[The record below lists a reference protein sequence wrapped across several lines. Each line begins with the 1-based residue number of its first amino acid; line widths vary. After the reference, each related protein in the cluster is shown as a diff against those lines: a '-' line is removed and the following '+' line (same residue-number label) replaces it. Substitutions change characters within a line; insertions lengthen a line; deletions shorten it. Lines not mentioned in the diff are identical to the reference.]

1 MIRVAQFGAGRI
13 GKVHAMSVAAHPE
26 AELAH
31 VVDIL
36 EPSAIALAE
45 KYGAKVSDSAGALG
59 DQSVDAVVIASST
72 DTHLDLIL
80 AAVEAKKPI
89 FCEKPVDLSLERV
102 DAQME
107 VIETA
112 PVPVLI
118 GFQRRYDRHIRGVK
132 AAIDEGR
139 LGDVEIVKITSRD
152 PSPPPI
158 EYINVS
164 GGLFRDMMI
173 HDLDLA
179 RWLLAEEPVEV
190 CALGSCLVDET
201 IGEAGDVDTAA
212 VTMKTAS
219 GKLAQIDNSR
229 RATYGYDQRVEAFGS
244 KGMARAEN
252 VQTTTV
258 EVWDAVDVA
267 REKPPYFFLE
277 RYADAYRV
285 EFDHFMD
292 VVKGEAEPAVTARD
306 GRQALALADAAL
318 NSTKSGRTVTPSTI
332 G

>member
-1 MIRVAQFGAGRI
+1 MVD
-13 GKVHAMSVAAHPE
+13 VHG
-26 AELAH
+26 
-31 VVDIL
+31 
-36 EPSAIALAE
+36 PSAKSLAE
-45 KYGAKVSDSAGALG
+45 EYGSKVTDSAGALG
-59 DQSVDAVVIASST
+59 DPSVDAVVIASST

-80 AAVEAKKPI
+80 AAIEAGKPI

-102 DAQME
+102 DEQMDA
-107 VIETA
+107 IEAA

-118 GFQRRYDRHIRGVK
+118 GFQRRYDRHISGVK

-139 LGDVEIVKITSRD
+139 LGDVEVVKITSRD

-173 HDLDLA
+173 HDFDLA
-179 RWLLAEEPVEV
+179 RWLLGEEPVEV
-190 CALGSCLVDET
+190 CALGSCLVEET
-201 IGEAGDVDTAA
+201 IGDAGDIDTAA
-212 VTMKTAS
+212 VTMKTSS

-252 VQTTTV
+252 VPTTTV

-277 RYADAYRV
+277 RYADAYRA
-285 EFDHFMD
+285 EFDHFVD
-292 VVKGEAEPAVTARD
+292 VVKGVAEPAVTVRD
-306 GRQALALADAAL
+306 GRQALALAGAAL
-318 NSTKSGRTVTPSTI
+318 TSSSRGEP
-332 G
+332 

>member
-1 MIRVAQFGAGRI
+1 MIRLAQFGAGRI
-13 GKVHAMSVAAHPE
+13 GQVHAANVAAHPE
-26 AELAH
+26 ASLAC
-31 VVDIL
+31 VVDIHQW
-36 EPSAIALAE
+36 SARTLADR
-45 KYGAKVSDSAGALG
+45 YGAAVRDATEVFNDA
-59 DQSVDAVVIASST
+59 DVDAVLIASST

-80 AAVEAKKPI
+80 AAVEAEKPI

-102 DAQME
+102 DAQIDL
-107 VIETA
+107 IEA
-112 PVPVLI
+112 SSVPVQI
-118 GFQRRYDRHIRGVK
+118 GFQRRYDTHLSGVK
-132 AAIDEGR
+132 SAIDERR
-139 LGDVEIVKITSRD
+139 LGDVEVVKITSRD

-173 HDLDLA
+173 HDFDLA
-179 RWLLAEEPVEV
+179 RWLLGEEPVEV
-190 CALGSCLVDET
+190 CALSSCLVEDA
-201 IGEAGDVDTAA
+201 IGEVGDVDTAA

-229 RATYGYDQRVEAFGS
+229 RASYGYDQRVEAFGS

-252 VQTTTV
+252 VPTSTV

-277 RYADAYRV
+277 RYADAYRA
-285 EFDHFMD
+285 EFDHYLS
-292 VVKGEAEPAVTARD
+292 VVKGDAEPSITVHD

-318 NSTKSGRTVTPSTI
+318 ASSKSGRIEAPSTRS
-332 G
+332 